1 MRLATYATGLGTLLS
16 MAACQATTLFTDAP
30 PAPVN
35 LTYQLEPSGDPDRPA
50 GIILVWEPDVEGDA
64 AAYRVYSR
72 GSTSEGFAARG
83 ETTSNTFHDNGVP
96 HLQYYV
102 TAVDFDGNESAPSNA
117 VTIDERLQLPAPTAL
132 TSISLNGAVH
142 LGWTDNAYE
151 SAPARFS
158 WYRVYGTSY
167 DLDRGLCGTEW
178 SLEGTSVAPEF
189 LVGVLV
195 NGVPRCYGVSAVSRE
210 GYEGLWS
217 PLRQDTPRP
226 DARNVLAAGIE
237 VDAATAGFRFWD
249 DGNGDG
255 IAQRSEL
262 GLVLAGDRSD
272 IDFFVEWDATQG
284 IVSLVPRFAGTRVRL
299 YDDAPVAD
307 LTSID
312 FAPAAGYA
320 RTKLQALPGF
330 GYVFEIVEGGSV
342 RYGGLRVTHVGRG
355 YLIFDWSFQPDP
367 GNPEL
372 IRMAPIAARGA
383 GAR

>member
-1 MRLATYATGLGTLLS
+1 MRLVTHATGLGALLS
-16 MAACQATTLFTDAP
+16 LAACQATTLFTDAP
-30 PAPVN
+30 AAPVD

-50 GIILVWEPDVEGDA
+50 GIILAWAPGLEGDV

-72 GSTSEGFAARG
+72 GSTGEGFASRG

-102 TAVDFDGNESAPSNA
+102 TALDFDGNESAPSNA
-117 VTIDERLQLPAPTAL
+117 VTIDERLQLPAPTVL
-132 TSISLNGAVH
+132 TSISLNGAIH

-158 WYRVYGTSY
+158 WYRVYSTTY
-167 DLDRGLCGTEW
+167 DLDRGLCGTQW

-189 LVGVLV
+189 LAGVLV
-195 NGVPRCYGVSAVSRE
+195 NGAPRCFGVSALSRE
-210 GYEGLWS
+210 GYESLWS

-226 DARNVLAAGIE
+226 DARNVLVVAIE
-237 VDAATAGFRFWD
+237 EDAAAAGFRFWD

-255 IAQRSEL
+255 VAQRSEL

-272 IDFFVEWDATQG
+272 IDFFVQWDAALG
-284 IVSLVPRFAGTRVRL
+284 VVSLAPKFAGTRVRF
-299 YDDAPVAD
+299 YADAPIAD

-312 FAPAAGYA
+312 FAPAAGYG
-320 RTKLQALPGF
+320 RTTLQALPGF

-355 YLIFDWSFQPDP
+355 YLIFDWSFQSDP

-372 IRMAPIAARGA
+372 IRMAPMAAR
-383 GAR
+383 